1 MLFRSDDDWPSA
13 SSAVLCALGSASHQ
27 PCKVQSTTLGVE
39 SGYIVGTDHCHGSI
53 ELLQR
58 MFKIFWV
65 QFHVVAPTFF
75 RNQNSYA
82 KLSHRGACCTVENR
96 PSSASISSESLSDSF
111 SSPVLRRFSRRSCKQ
126 SNPKVKWYMA
136 SARRVVA
143 PNDSTS
149 YLKGYDVKLDPW
161 P

>member
-1 MLFRSDDDWPSA
+1 MGWETHPEKAATAQPTQRIFFMLFRSDDDWPSA

-75 RNQNSYA
+75 RNQNS
-82 KLSHRGACCTVENR
+82 
-96 PSSASISSESLSDSF
+96 
-111 SSPVLRRFSRRSCKQ
+111 
-126 SNPKVKWYMA
+126 
-136 SARRVVA
+136 
-143 PNDSTS
+143 
-149 YLKGYDVKLDPW
+149 
-161 P
+161 